1 MSKLD
6 RILELLS
13 KLEEKLTLENIG
25 SGEARIAIELASAL
39 SIPIIRALEY
49 AGRAWYIIS
58 RFAGLDPISQSIIK
72 ILSSCRSM
80 EVTEIYRGLNSFS

>member
-25 SGEARIAIELASAL
+25 SGEVRIAIELASAL
-39 SIPIIRALEY
+39 LIPIIRALEY
-49 AGRAWYIIS
+49 AGRAWYIFS
-58 RFAGLDPISQSIIK
+58 RSAGLDPISQSIIK

-80 EVTEIYRGLNSFS
+80 EVTEIYRG